1 MEKYLKLIQSTD
13 KSLKINNYEV
23 NDIGADNLVI
33 IVNNDLVFKF
43 PKQEVFYERENNF
56 LNYIRPYISA
66 NIPDTKIFNIDGEKF
81 TCHKI
86 IKGISYHELNYNERK
101 GVAEELSTY
110 LAKFFAEL
118 HSIKITN
125 DFQKDNQHYFI
136 NQEQENTILNYYK
149 NDKNMVNDF
158 LNTKEYLKNYEKV
171 EKDMCI
177 CHDDLHFGQII
188 INNNKPS
195 GIIDFGDMVVCNYN
209 KDFYQLCMRD
219 FNAKFENNFDGLSKL
234 TIEKYEKMSDKK
246 VDLKYLKYRLLAKLY
261 RYLAKGII
269 EKGKIDE
276 EIVEKINICKKN
288 NFIF

>member
-43 PKQEVFYERENNF
+43 PKQEVFYEREVEF
-56 LNYIRPYISA
+56 LNYIRPHISA
-66 NIPDTKIFNIDGEKF
+66 NIPNVKIFNTDRQKF

-101 GVAEELSTY
+101 SVADKLSTY

-136 NQEQENTILNYYK
+136 NQEQEDTILK
-149 NDKNMVNDF
+149 HFESDKSMINDF

-177 CHDDLHFGQII
+177 CHDDLHFGNII
-188 INNNKPS
+188 IDNGKPS
-195 GIIDFGDMVVCNYN
+195 GIIDFGDMIVCNYN
-209 KDFYQLCMRD
+209 RDFYQLCMRD
-219 FNAKFENNFDGLSKL
+219 FNAKFENNFNGLSKL
-234 TIEKYEKMSDKK
+234 TIEKYEKISGKK

-276 EIVEKINICKKN
+276 EIVEKINICKN
-288 NFIF
+288 NNSIF

>member
-56 LNYIRPYISA
+56 LNYIRPHISA
-66 NIPDTKIFNIDGEKF
+66 NIPNVKIFNTDGQKF

-101 GVAEELSTY
+101 GVAEELSSY
-110 LAKFFAEL
+110 LAKFFVEL
-118 HSIKITN
+118 HSIKIKN

-136 NQEQENTILNYYK
+136 NQKQENTILDYYK
-149 NDKNMVNDF
+149 NDKNVVNDF

-171 EKDMCI
+171 EKNTCI
-177 CHDDLHFGQII
+177 CHDDLHFGNII

-209 KDFYQLCMRD
+209 RDFYQLCMRD
-219 FNAKFENNFDGLSKL
+219 FNAKFENNFNGLSKL
-234 TIEKYEKMSDKK
+234 TIEKYEKMSGRK

-269 EKGKIDE
+269 KNRKIDE
-276 EIVEKINICKKN
+276 EIVEKINICKNN